1 MVNIAGDILIS
12 AGSLA
17 YLTPFTD
24 KYRSILQN
32 KWLKVIDDNRVPR
45 SENSSIISILGDVVT
60 IRNWQSAG
68 LPRDNFSTEN
78 AILMFNSNRWPL
90 IIDPQGQANRW
101 IKNLVS
107 CNSII
112 CQFISTIILYNT
124 FSETRPDVNYFIIF
138 IVQ

>member
-1 MVNIAGDILIS
+1 MNLAGDILIS

-17 YLTPFTD
+17 YLTLFTD
-24 KYRSILQN
+24 KYRNNLRT
-32 KWLKVIDDNRVPR
+32 KWLKAIDNNHVPR
-45 SENSSIISILGDVVT
+45 SENSSLISILGDVVT
-60 IRNWQSAG
+60 IRNWQMAG

-107 CNSII
+107 SWFSNII
-112 CQFISTIILYNT
+112 SLISLTNIL
-124 FSETRPDVNYFIIF
+124 F
-138 IVQ
+138 